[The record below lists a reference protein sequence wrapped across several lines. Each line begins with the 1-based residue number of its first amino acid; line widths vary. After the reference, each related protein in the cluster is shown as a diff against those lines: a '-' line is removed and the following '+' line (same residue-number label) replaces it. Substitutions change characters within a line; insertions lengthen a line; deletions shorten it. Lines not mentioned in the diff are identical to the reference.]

1 MKLHGTSPWYLL
13 NFPWKARQKH
23 KPPNPMCGLVGFI
36 DTRYEHKP
44 DRRLLRRMTDKL
56 FHRGPD
62 SAGYFV
68 DYYVALGFRRLS
80 IIDLES
86 GDQPI
91 YNEDGSVV
99 LMCNGEIFNHLE
111 LKKGLIQKGHTF
123 RTNSDVEV
131 LLHLYEEHG
140 IDFLNKLNGQFAF
153 VIYDRKNRRLF
164 LARDQFGIN
173 PLYYANVNGL
183 FIFASEIKAILEHPQ
198 VERAV
203 DLTGLDQTLSFPG
216 LVSPRTMFKGIQSLK
231 SGHYILI
238 ENGEIAVREYW
249 DLDYPL
255 LRAGS
260 VTKSEDEYVEELK
273 ELLTRSVQYRLQ
285 SDVPVGFYLSGG
297 LDSSLIGA
305 LISRV
310 APGTRR
316 HSFSIGFTDEHI
328 SETKHQKLMSE
339 FTRSIHNEI
348 MFDWSEIV
356 ERLSNMI
363 YHCECPVR
371 ESYNTCSMALSAAAK
386 NAGVKVVLT
395 GEGAD
400 ELFAGYVGYR
410 FDRFRDRESKGYD
423 LETVLEDELRERL
436 WGDKDFFYEKHHH
449 ALREVKQTLYSRR
462 LNEMGSEFDCLKHD
476 LINKERLRG
485 RHPVH
490 QRSYLDFKLRLS
502 DHLISDHGDRM
513 TLANSVEGRYPFLD
527 IDLVEFSTRIPPDL
541 KLHNYIEKYI
551 LKRVAS
557 DLLPPEIVKREK
569 FGFHAPGSPYLLQ
582 QGVEW
587 INDMV
592 SHARIKRQGYFNPDV
607 IDRLRAEY
615 TQSDFNLNLP
625 FEDDLLIV
633 VLTFSIFLDMFELP
647 NLN

>member
-1 MKLHGTSPWYLL
+1 MRGE
-13 NFPWKARQKH
+13 R
-23 KPPNPMCGLVGFI
+23 
-36 DTRYEHKP
+36 RP
-44 DRRLLRRMTDKL
+44 DRELLVRMTDKL
-56 FHRGPD
+56 VHRGPD

-68 DYYVALGFRRLS
+68 DHCVALGFRRLS

-99 LMCNGEIFNHLE
+99 LLCNGEIFNYRE
-111 LKKGLIQKGHTF
+111 LKKVLIEKGHSF

-140 IDFLNKLNGQFAF
+140 LDFLDKINGQFAF
-153 VIYDRKNRRLF
+153 VIYDRKQRRLF
-164 LARDQFGIN
+164 LARDHFGIN
-173 PLYYANVNGL
+173 PLYYSIIDGL

-198 VERAV
+198 APREV

-216 LVSPRTMFKGIQSLK
+216 LVSPRTMFKGIHSLK
-231 SGHYILI
+231 SGHYIVV
-238 ENGEIAVREYW
+238 ENGAVSVKEYW
-249 DLDYPL
+249 DLDYPPL
-255 LRAGS
+255 DAAS
-260 VTKSEDEYVEELK
+260 PSKSEDEYVEELK
-273 ELLTRSVQYRLQ
+273 DLLTRSVRYRLQ

-305 LISRV
+305 LINQV
-310 APGTRR
+310 APDTRR
-316 HSFSIGFTDEHI
+316 HSFSIGFTDLDI
-328 SETKHQKLMSE
+328 SETKHQRLMAQ

-348 MFDWSEIV
+348 IFDWSEIV
-356 ERLSNMI
+356 ERLSQMI

-371 ESYNTCSMALSAAAK
+371 ESYNTCSMALSAAAR

-410 FDRFRDRESKGYD
+410 FDSFRERESKSYD
-423 LETVLEDELRERL
+423 LETALEDELREKL
-436 WGDKDFFYEKHHH
+436 WGDRDFFYEKDHR
-449 ALREVKQTLYSRR
+449 AGREVKQTLYSARV
-462 LNEMGSEFDCLKHD
+462 NELYPEFDCFNHG

-485 RHPVH
+485 RHPLH
-490 QRSYLDFKLRLS
+490 QRSYLDFRLRLS

-527 IDLVEFSTRIPPDL
+527 IDLVEFSTRIPPEL
-541 KLHNYIEKYI
+541 KLQNYIEKYI
-551 LKRVAS
+551 LKRVAG
-557 DLLPPEIVKREK
+557 DLLPREIVKREK
-569 FGFHAPGSPYLLQ
+569 FGFHAPGSSYLLQ
-582 QGVEW
+582 HGIEW

-592 SHARIKRQGYFNPDV
+592 SHDRIKRQGYFNPDV

-615 TQSDFNLNLP
+615 TQSGFKLNLP
-625 FEDDLLIV
+625 FEDDLLII
-633 VLTFSIFLDMFELP
+633 VLTFGIFLDTFNLP

>member
-1 MKLHGTSPWYLL
+1 
-13 NFPWKARQKH
+13 
-23 KPPNPMCGLVGFI
+23 MCGVVGFV
-36 DTRYEHKP
+36 DMHGERKP
-44 DRRLLRRMTDKL
+44 DRELLVRMTDKL
-56 FHRGPD
+56 IHRGPD

-68 DYYVALGFRRLS
+68 DHSMALGFRRLS

-99 LMCNGEIFNHLE
+99 LMCNGEIFNYRE
-111 LKKGLIQKGHTF
+111 LKRVLIQKGHSF

-140 IDFLNKLNGQFAF
+140 IDFLDKINGQFAF
-153 VIYDRKNRRLF
+153 VIYDRKHRRLF
-164 LARDQFGIN
+164 LARDHFGIN
-173 PLYYANVNGL
+173 PLHYSIINGL

-198 VERAV
+198 VPREV
-203 DLTGLDQTLSFPG
+203 DLTGLDQILSFPG
-216 LVSPRTMFKGIQSLK
+216 LVSPRTMFKGIKSLK
-231 SGHYILI
+231 SGHYMVV
-238 ENGEIAVREYW
+238 ENGEVSVREYW
-249 DLDYPL
+249 DLDYPPL
-255 LRAGS
+255 GATS
-260 VTKSEDEYVEELK
+260 ISKSENEYVDELK

-285 SDVPVGFYLSGG
+285 SDVEVGFYLSGG

-305 LISRV
+305 LINQI
-310 APGTRR
+310 APNTRR
-316 HSFSIGFTDEHI
+316 HSFSIGFTDADI
-328 SETKHQKLMSE
+328 SETKHQRLMARS
-339 FTRSIHNEI
+339 TRSIHNEI
-348 MFDWSEIV
+348 IFDWSEIV
-356 ERLSNMI
+356 ERLSRMV

-371 ESYNTCSMALSAAAK
+371 ESYNTCSMALSAAAQ

-410 FDRFRDRESKGYD
+410 FDSFRDRESKSYD
-423 LETVLEDELRERL
+423 LETALEDELREKL
-436 WGDKDFFYEKHHH
+436 WGDRDFFYEKDHL
-449 ALREVKQTLYSRR
+449 AMREVKQTLYSARV
-462 LNEMGSEFDCLKHD
+462 NELYRKFDCHKHD

-485 RHPVH
+485 RHPLH
-490 QRSYLDFKLRLS
+490 QRSYLDFRLRLS

-527 IDLVEFSTRIPPDL
+527 IDVVEFSTRIPPDL
-541 KLHNYIEKYI
+541 KLHNYTEKYI
-551 LKRVAS
+551 LKRVAE
-557 DLLPPEIVKREK
+557 DLLPREIMNREK

-582 QGVEW
+582 HGVEW

-592 SHARIKRQGYFNPDV
+592 SHDRIKRQGYFNPDV

-615 TQSDFNLNLP
+615 TQSGFKLNLP
-625 FEDDLLIV
+625 FEDDLLII
-633 VLTFSIFLDMFELP
+633 VLTFGIFLDTFNLP